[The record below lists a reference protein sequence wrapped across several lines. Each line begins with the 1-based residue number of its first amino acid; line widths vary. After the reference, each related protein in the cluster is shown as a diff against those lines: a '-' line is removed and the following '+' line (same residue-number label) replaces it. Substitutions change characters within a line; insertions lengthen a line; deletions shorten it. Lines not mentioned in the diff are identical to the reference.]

1 MKKLIYYTHTKI
13 QISFGRQKVPFLDFM
28 STRGT
33 SGIPLIYLFLL
44 ILFSCQEPEPDIS
57 ETIFPVQQWTT
68 ITQGTMPL
76 VLIAPHGGSLKPEE
90 LPDRTCSGCV
100 VLNDVYTQELATAI
114 DLAFINRIGKRPFVI
129 INKLHRIKFDGNRDR
144 VEATGGYAPLDQFWV
159 HFHNAID
166 TARIRALRLHNR
178 ALVIDL
184 HGHGHD
190 NQRLELGYLLSA
202 VELRGDATTLDQ
214 LLSGES
220 SISGLAQS
228 SSKGI
233 DLLRGTSSLGHFFQG
248 QGVPAVPSPQDLAP
262 RNGEP
267 YFNGGFNTY
276 RYGSI
281 NGSKSDAIQIECHST
296 GIRNSATAR
305 AAFAE
310 KFVTAV
316 LAFMEANY
324 NWK

>member
-1 MKKLIYYTHTKI
+1 
-13 QISFGRQKVPFLDFM
+13 M
-28 STRGT
+28 STRRT
-33 SGIPLIYLFLL
+33 LGILLISQFLL
-44 ILFSCQEPEPDIS
+44 TLFSCQEPEPDIS
-57 ETIFPVQQWTT
+57 ETILPVQQWTT

-100 VLNDVYTQELATAI
+100 VLNDVFTQELATAI
-114 DLAFINRIGKRPFVI
+114 DFAFFNRTGKRPFVI

-144 VEATGGYAPLDQFWV
+144 IEATGGYAPLDQFWV

-166 TARIRALRLHNR
+166 TARNRALRLHNR

-190 NQRLELGYLLSA
+190 NQRLELGYLLNA
-202 VELRGDATTLDQ
+202 AELRGNTTTLGE
-214 LLSGES
+214 LLNGVS
-220 SISGLAQS
+220 SISGLAKS
-228 SSKGI
+228 TSKGI
-233 DLLRGTSSLGHFFQG
+233 DLIQGTTSLGHYFQAE
-248 QGVPAVPSPQDLAP
+248 GVPAVPSPQDPAP
-262 RNGEP
+262 RDGEP
-267 YFNGGFNTY
+267 YFNGGFNTA

-281 NGSKSDAIQIECHST
+281 NGVKSDAIQIECHAA
-296 GIRNSATAR
+296 GIRNSPEAR

-316 LAFMEANY
+316 LLFLEENY
-324 NWK
+324 GWYQQPRNTETQINQ